1 MRSFLCVLIAC
12 AIARPALAQSTADII
27 RGRVIDDSSR
37 AVRGATVF
45 LTRGPDRLVQQTTTD
60 SAGLYSNRFEQGTG
74 DYLVT
79 VSAPG
84 LKSARRRV
92 QRLGVERELVAD
104 FILSRDLATLAT
116 VRVTA
121 AKAVRASAFVGPT
134 QASPGASEG
143 WASGVN
149 GQISPTAAGDINA
162 IAGTMPGVTITGS
175 GPSMLGSPSSSNLT
189 TLNGMAMGGGSL
201 PRAARTDVRVTGATF
216 DPTRGGF
223 AGANIDV
230 RLAAGSRDYQ
240 QRNAFFTLDAPQL
253 QATDA
258 VGRSLGLVNR
268 SFRGSV
274 GADGELIRRTLVYN
288 VSVDVARSASDPA
301 TLLGGDLGAWR
312 RAGVAPDSVT
322 RLLQLAS
329 AAQLPI
335 GGNGIPSVRQRDAFT
350 YLGRFDHVRD
360 TLRTLTLTT
369 YASNTKEGALGYGPL
384 TAPAA
389 GGRNEDQS
397 IGMQFMHSQFV
408 GSGHFV
414 LTQNRFSASRSTQ
427 RSSPYLS
434 LPGATILV
442 RSASDAAT
450 NDVASLTLGGNP
462 WLATDDT
469 RWILEGSN
477 ETTWNARGT
486 KHRFRTQLWGR
497 ADGLRQEGLPNSIGQ
512 YSYNSLADFGANRPS
527 SYSRT
532 LSQPSR
538 EGQTY
543 NGAVAM
549 SHQWNKSRWF
559 SVLYGARVEANA
571 FGDAPPVNS
580 ALDAALGVKSGV
592 APSRVHVSPRVGF
605 SYTYSRAKDNGNG
618 VNMSQMGVFYRPTM
632 GFVRGGIGEFR
643 DLYKPSLLADAIAG
657 SGLAGSTLALA
668 CVGAAVPVPD
678 WNSLAANP
686 SALPTSCVDGTSAL
700 AERAPSVT
708 LIDPSFDV
716 PRSWR
721 ASLGWASVFG
731 GWTVKVDGL
740 GSYDLSQPSTLDA
753 NFAGVQRFALA
764 SEGNRPVFV
773 SPSSIDAA
781 SGAMSARESRRSK
794 DYGRVALRTSD
805 LQGYGGQLT
814 TTIAPDVFKRRRS
827 KIQLFTSTSYT
838 YQRVQQQF
846 RGSDG
851 ATFGDPRIREW
862 ATGSNEARHAFVFQ
876 AGTSLPKVGTI
887 TLFTRVQSGLPFTP
901 LVQGDI
907 NGDGRANDRAFVP
920 SPGGATDPV
929 LASKLR
935 ALLDATSGNVRD
947 CLAGQLGAVAAR
959 NSCRGAWTQSLNV
972 QWQPRIPI
980 KVQGRNI
987 VANVALQNPL
997 GGIDQ
1002 LLHGANSMRGW
1013 GTRASP
1019 DPVLLVPRGF
1029 DATGQRFRYDVNP
1042 RFGDT
1047 RAFRTLS
1054 REPFRVTLDF
1064 SINFSTP
1071 YDVQQLRR
1079 ALEPVRV
1086 KGGWERRSVDSLT
1099 AFYMTK
1105 SSSIHRVI
1113 LAESDSLFLSKEQI
1127 SQLVTAD
1134 SMFGEHVR
1142 AVYRPLA
1149 EFLATLP
1156 GGIAGKAALDSANA
1170 ADKRYW
1176 VVFWEQVDV
1185 MSPIMTMQQRE
1196 LLPML
1201 KSIIAVTKDDRKNS
1215 QWYIGYPVPATY
1227 SKPRIGGS

>member
-1 MRSFLCVLIAC
+1 MIT
-12 AIARPALAQSTADII
+12 RPALAQSTADVI

-37 AVRGATVF
+37 AVSGATVF

-60 SAGLYSNRFEQGTG
+60 SAGVYSNRFEQGTG

-79 VSAPG
+79 VTAPG

-92 QRLGVERELVAD
+92 QRVRDERELVAD

-116 VRVTA
+116 VKVTA
-121 AKAVRASAFVGPT
+121 AKPVRANVGVGPT
-134 QASPGASEG
+134 QPSPGASEG
-143 WASGVN
+143 WASGVA
-149 GQISPTAAGDINA
+149 GQVSPTSAGDINA
-162 IAGTMPGVTITGS
+162 IAGTMPGITITGT

-240 QRNAFFTLDAPQL
+240 QRNAYFTLDAPQL

-274 GADGELIRRTLVYN
+274 GADGELIRRTLTYN
-288 VSVDVARSASDPA
+288 VAIDVSRSASDPA
-301 TLLGGDLGAWR
+301 TLLGGDVGAWR

-329 AAQLPI
+329 AAHLPI
-335 GGNGIPSVRQRDAFT
+335 GGNGVPLVRQRDGLT
-350 YLGRFDHVRD
+350 WLGRLDYVRD

-369 YASNTKEGALGYGPL
+369 YASNTKEGAIGFGPL
-384 TAPAA
+384 SAPAA
-389 GGRNEDQS
+389 GGRNEERS
-397 IGMQFMHSQFV
+397 MGMQFVHSAFV

-414 LTQNRFSASRSTQ
+414 LTQNRFAASQSTQ
-427 RSSPYLS
+427 RTSPYLS
-434 LPGATILV
+434 LPGATVLV
-442 RSASDAAT
+442 RSASDAST
-450 NDVASLTLGGNP
+450 SDVASLTLGGNP

-486 KHRFRTQLWGR
+486 KHRFRTQVWGR
-497 ADGLRQEGLPNSIGQ
+497 ADGLKQEGLPNSIGQ
-512 YSYNSLADFGANRPS
+512 YSYNSLADFAANRPS
-527 SYSRT
+527 SYTRT
-532 LSQPSR
+532 LSQPIR
-538 EGQTY
+538 EGQAY
-543 NGAVAM
+543 NGALAM

-559 SVLYGARVEANA
+559 SMLYGARVEANA
-571 FGDAPPVNS
+571 FGDGPPVNS
-580 ALDAALGVKSGV
+580 ALDAVLGVRSGL
-592 APSRVHVSPRVGF
+592 APARVHVSPRVGF

-618 VNMSQMGVFYRPTM
+618 TSMNQMGVFYRPTM

-643 DLYKPSLLADAIAG
+643 DLYKPSTLADAIAG
-657 SGLAGSTLALA
+657 SGLVGSTLSLA

-678 WNSLAANP
+678 WDNLAANP
-686 SALPTSCVDGTSAL
+686 SALPTSCVGGTSAL

-731 GWTVKVDGL
+731 RWTVKVDGL

-773 SPSSIDAA
+773 SPTSIDAA
-781 SGAMSARESRRSK
+781 SGAMSARESRRST

-805 LQGYGGQLT
+805 LHGYGGQLT
-814 TTIAPDVFKRRRS
+814 TTIAPDVFNRRRS
-827 KIQLFTSTSYT
+827 RVQLFTSTSYT

-846 RGSDG
+846 RGADG

-862 ATGSNEARHAFVFQ
+862 ATGSSEARHAFVFQ
-876 AGTSLPKVGTI
+876 AGTVLPKVGSI

-907 NGDGRANDRAFVP
+907 NGDGRANDRAFLP
-920 SPGGATDPV
+920 SPDGAPDPA
-929 LASKLR
+929 LSTQLR
-935 ALLDATSGNVRD
+935 ALLDAAPSNVRE
-947 CLAGQLGAVAAR
+947 CLNRQLGSAAAR

-980 KVQGRNI
+980 KVQGRAI

-1002 LLHGANSMRGW
+1002 LVHGANNMRGW
-1013 GTRASP
+1013 GTRAAP

-1029 DATGQRFRYDVNP
+1029 DGTEQRFRYDVNP

-1105 SSSIHRVI
+1105 SSSILRVV
-1113 LAESDSLFLSKEQI
+1113 LAESDSLFLNREQI
-1127 SQLVTAD
+1127 GELVTAD
-1134 SMFGEHVR
+1134 SIFGERVR
-1142 AVYRPLA
+1142 SVYRPLA

-1170 ADKRYW
+1170 ADKKYW

-1185 MSPIMTMQQRE
+1185 MSPIVSPQQRE
-1196 LLPML
+1196 LLPIL
-1201 KSIIAVTKDDRKNS
+1201 KNIASVTKEDRKNS
-1215 QWYIGYPVPATY
+1215 QWYIGFPVPTTY